1 MKSSLDRN
9 FPSYRYVS
17 TGDPSRKIISEWI
30 PSNDQEWS
38 VPNVGAMERIS
49 MMDSD
54 SAPPILEHK
63 VKVSF
68 ATDIYGTF
76 RQSVVFDFGGEPV
89 LVRHL
94 CVDVVPVTD
103 VDRMK
108 EIRKELVLSTV
119 ERWDTA
125 NAEIVAFSSPVT
137 PLVPTPAAIA
147 KDSERERDLLNAYP
161 SPRGD
166 TFTLTQST
174 VTEKKLTRNNYRARI
189 HELLCVEEM
198 ARYEQVSTV
207 LIFYHKIILI
217 YLPTVKPRYRTAVYF
232 PQYMVPYGED
242 EGKLKCQII
251 RNICSHIFMHASG
264 AVD

>member
-1 MKSSLDRN
+1 VSSGGL
-9 FPSYRYVS
+9 
-17 TGDPSRKIISEWI
+17 SRKIISEWK

-38 VPNVGAMERIS
+38 VPNVGALEQRNPVES
-49 MMDSD
+49 E
-54 SAPPILEHK
+54 SAPILEHI

-108 EIRKELVLSTV
+108 EIRKELFLSTA
-119 ERWDTA
+119 ERWDAT

-137 PLVPTPAAIA
+137 PMVPTPAAIA

-174 VTEKKLTRNNYRARI
+174 ITEKKLTRNNYRARI

-198 ARYEQVSTV
+198 ARYEQVSALSV
-207 LIFYHKIILI
+207 YLIL
-217 YLPTVKPRYRTAVYF
+217 
-232 PQYMVPYGED
+232 
-242 EGKLKCQII
+242 
-251 RNICSHIFMHASG
+251 N
-264 AVD
+264 

>member
-1 MKSSLDRN
+1 MSGN
-9 FPSYRYVS
+9 FSSYRYVS
-17 TGDPSRKIISEWI
+17 TGDMSRKITSEWK

-38 VPNVGAMERIS
+38 VPNVGTLEQRS
-49 MMDSD
+49 MMDSK
-54 SAPPILEHK
+54 SAPPILEHT

-103 VDRMK
+103 ADRIK
-108 EIRKELVLSTV
+108 EIRKELVLSTA
-119 ERWDTA
+119 ERWDTT

-147 KDSERERDLLNAYP
+147 KHSEHERDLLNAYP

-166 TFTLTQST
+166 TFTLTHST
-174 VTEKKLTRNNYRARI
+174 VMEKKLTRNNYRARI

-198 ARYEQVSTV
+198 ARYEQVS
-207 LIFYHKIILI
+207 ILVGF
-217 YLPTVKPRYRTAVYF
+217 TTK
-232 PQYMVPYGED
+232 
-242 EGKLKCQII
+242 
-251 RNICSHIFMHASG
+251 
-264 AVD
+264 